1 MKVGPPLVFRRQVDY
16 YLRVLDKHKGRKSSS
31 MLQLSELDG
40 PPLPHTTLSLNGLF
54 QQNVL
59 KFSGTE
65 ALVCTHQPSDLYGII
80 PSAGSDKSKAL
91 FLRWTYQ
98 DLDRAIDRFAN
109 GLRSLG
115 IRRGDPLVIFMA
127 NTAEYVISLWAAYR
141 IGCVHVPINPRSLSH
156 NREVK
161 HMLQTAM
168 KGCYAQS
175 IAIIA
180 GKANICPQIEDLTSG
195 IDCTRILVESQ
206 RDGWTAFGDL
216 MQEPAGTAQTEWHP
230 EGSESSIFFTSGTT
244 SLPKGCFFQTFSFP
258 FATATSWRQSNQPML
273 PGDKFALVLPNNH
286 AYGFQCLISTFLNA
300 ATIVF
305 PGSGFIP
312 EAVIQGIQQEQCSHT
327 AFVPTMVL
335 ALGSLPLAP
344 EQKLGSLRRVVLA
357 GASPTEEVIRICLEH
372 LGSSGVENLY
382 GMTEG
387 ILVSSGVLSNASSI
401 FNGRDISI
409 GAPLPGAKIRVC
421 AENSRIPLPVGA
433 TGEVHFSGPSLI
445 NEYIGLANDDKFY
458 TADDGRRWFCTGDK
472 AILGRDDRLY
482 LVGRYK
488 DTIIRGGENI
498 EPSAIEAFLGRIP
511 EFHVLEPQIV
521 RAPDH
526 IAGEVPIAIVSRDI
540 TESTALRLKETIR
553 AEMGM
558 LFVPPGVVPVQS
570 LGLKSYPKTVAGKIQ
585 KSKLEDLMKVYW
597 EKRSPRSTGSGY
609 SNYSHGVAKSYSGS
623 RIVHSLLSA
632 ITQEKRGFVNPDA
645 RIIDLGVD
653 SMTSIAIL
661 SRVQKETGVSLPSS
675 LFFTPKT
682 VGTICDYL
690 RSTSSSADL
699 LDLRRLTDDT
709 CDDLCFSTLLQ
720 GTPQPGVASLF
731 LTPPGSGY
739 AFSYKPLPKFPNDLA
754 VYSLGSPFLMTKSET
769 TWTVEE
775 AAAIYVKTIRSLQP
789 QGPYILGGWSMGAIT
804 AYEIAYQLH
813 RQGERILGV
822 INLDMPLP
830 RLDPNTPVPTVKL
843 LEILGFYPPIR
854 REGKPDMEIPAYRR
868 QHSLSSVRAKMEYTP
883 RPICLSVNPS
893 PVRIFVIWAGHGDP
907 DRLPS
912 MLLEAN
918 KILNEDGPQTQ
929 KRTDQEWLRTPR
941 ESFGPGGWA
950 EMVGEENVEC
960 HVIDHADHDSMM
972 DPEVVC
978 LDLAYSF
985 ILIVGCS
992 LTFVTGS
999 IYRRFDAN
1007 RH

>member
-1 MKVGPPLVFRRQVDY
+1 MLGYCLLFSFKQGLALSYFRVMQTINSEC
-16 YLRVLDKHKGRKSSS
+16 LINAEEGKNPS

-40 PPLPHTTLSLNGLF
+40 PPLPYTALSLNGLF

-59 KFSGTE
+59 KFPGTE

-80 PSAGSDKSKAL
+80 TSAGSGKFKASC
-91 FLRWTYQ
+91 LRWTYQ
-98 DLDRAIDRFAN
+98 DLDCAIERFAN

-115 IRRGDPLVIFMA
+115 IRRGDPMVMFMA
-127 NTAEYVISLWAAYR
+127 NTAEYVIALWAAYR
-141 IGCVHVPINPRSLSH
+141 IGCVHVPFNSRSLSH
-156 NREVK
+156 TQEVK

-168 KGCYAQS
+168 KGCHARS
-175 IAIIA
+175 IAFIA
-180 GKANICPQIEDLTSG
+180 GKANICEQIEDLTSG
-195 IDCTRILVESQ
+195 MDCTRILVESQ
-206 RDGWTAFGDL
+206 RDGWNSFGDL
-216 MQEPAGTAQTEWHP
+216 MKEPIKTTQAEWHP
-230 EGSESSIFFTSGTT
+230 ESSESSIFFTSGTT

-286 AYGFQCLISTFLNA
+286 AFGFQCLISTFLNA

-312 EAVIQGIQQEQCSHT
+312 EAVIKGIQQERCSHT

-335 ALGSLPLAP
+335 ALGGLPLAS
-344 EQKLGSLRRVVLA
+344 EQKLSSLRRVVLA
-357 GASPTEEVIRICLEH
+357 GASPTEEVIKICLDH
-372 LGSSGVENLY
+372 LGASGVENLY

-387 ILVSSGVLSNASSI
+387 ILVSSGVLGDTSAI

-445 NEYIGLANDDKFY
+445 SEYIGRANDDKFY
-458 TADDGRRWFCTGDK
+458 ITDDGRRWFCTGDK

-511 EFHVLEPQIV
+511 EFNVLEPQIV

-526 IAGEVPIAIVSRDI
+526 IAGEVPIAIVSQDI

-558 LFVPPGVVPVQS
+558 LYVPPGVVPVQS
-570 LGLKSYPKTVAGKIQ
+570 LGLNSYPRSVTGKIQ
-585 KSKLEDLMKVYW
+585 KSKLEDLMKLYW
-597 EKRSPRSTGSGY
+597 GKRSPQSTSSG
-609 SNYSHGVAKSYSGS
+609 SHGVFKSYSGS
-623 RIVHSLLSA
+623 QIVHSLLSA
-632 ITQEKRGFVNPDA
+632 ITEEKGSCVKPDT

-661 SRVQKETGVSLPSS
+661 SRVQRETGVSLPSS
-675 LFFTPKT
+675 LFFAPKT

-690 RSTSSSADL
+690 RSTSSSAEL

-709 CDDLCFSTLLQ
+709 CGDLCFSTLLQ
-720 GTPQPGVASLF
+720 GTPKPGVASLF

-739 AFSYKPLPKFPNDLA
+739 AFSYEPLPKFANDLA
-754 VYSLGSPFLMTKSET
+754 VYSLGSPFLMTKAET

-775 AAAIYVKTIRSLQP
+775 AAAIYVRTIRNLRP

-804 AYEIAYQLH
+804 AYEIAFQLH
-813 RQGERILGV
+813 QQGERVLGV

-830 RLDPNTPVPTVKL
+830 RSDSNTPEPTVKL

-883 RPICLSVNPS
+883 HPICLSDNPS

-918 KILNEDGPQTQ
+918 KILKENGPQTQ
-929 KRTDQEWLRTPR
+929 KRTDQEWLKTPR

-950 EMVGEENVEC
+950 EMVGRENVEC

-978 LDLAYSF
+978 FGLSYFFL
-985 ILIVGCS
+985 G
-992 LTFVTGS
+992 
-999 IYRRFDAN
+999 
-1007 RH
+1007 H